1 MLPLIAAR
9 GIEALEDTF
18 VEVTVLEIVV
28 PLPDSSERFAIVEL
42 LLGLNRA
49 STEPP
54 TIVDEKSYVGV
65 KVSVALVGYT
75 AAEETRICP

>member
-9 GIEALEDTF
+9 GIAALEDTL
-18 VEVTVLEIVV
+18 VEATVLEIVV

-54 TIVDEKSYVGV
+54 TTVDEKSYVGV
-65 KVSVALVGYT
+65 KVPVALVGYT